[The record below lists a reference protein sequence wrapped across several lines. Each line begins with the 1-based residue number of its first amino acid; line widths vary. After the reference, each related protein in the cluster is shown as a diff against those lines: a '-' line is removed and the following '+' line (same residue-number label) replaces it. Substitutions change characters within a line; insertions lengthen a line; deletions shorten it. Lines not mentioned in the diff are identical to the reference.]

1 MASTDSVG
9 LGVRVY
15 ATVSEL
21 KSALAEGR
29 VEVATTTAAMEKL
42 STSLRG
48 DKLIQNAQNIVAAV
62 SNIGGATKLTEAEQA
77 RVNATLDKAIQKYDA
92 LGQQA
97 PAAMLALHQATEKV
111 TAPLQKTDDALGSIW
126 SGLKG
131 AAGLVGV
138 AFTAGAVI
146 NFTGKVFD
154 AASAIHDQAIALD
167 YSAEAFQRNAYAAKQ
182 SGSSQEAF
190 VKSAGI
196 LNDKIGTGDKSTVA
210 ALTAVGM
217 KLSDLR
223 AMKPEE
229 TWLTLTTA
237 VAGIEDPYRRAQ
249 VGQDLFGK
257 GFKELLPGMIEGY
270 DKLGAAATVMSNKTV
285 ERLEAAQDKWDA
297 FWNSIVIHSGEA
309 LGAIAGTFSYSE
321 RVAAAIEEVSK
332 RSGKAYDDVAASVH
346 SMSRAQQEA
355 FVAESEGF
363 LKSKAQIEGWMNSG
377 AKATTVTT
385 ELTEEQKKAA
395 AAAEK
400 HAEAL
405 QSMADVYTGKA
416 LTVKIS
422 DMNAA
427 LAIAEK
433 QGGLT
438 AAQVKALG
446 KELDGLKQQGATL
459 TPKLQDVWRE
469 YQIGEFRARDFSATT
484 VVLTKNLSDQTRV
497 TIAAVPSLASYNAE
511 FSKMIA
517 TAQAGGGPASIGAL
531 QKLGTAIKELP
542 APPASMWQI
551 FANEATNALGYI
563 SQGLDGLKQYGRQ
576 FAMDFVS
583 TTLDILVPGLGQL
596 VQAAWPL
603 IEKGLKKIW
612 GGIKAFWHGVTSW
625 FSGLFG
631 GGGDK
636 HEPPDS
642 RPSDPHDPGGMDPG
656 NPDNPTAGDG
666 GMNAPPPPG
675 GTDGRN
681 DNSNS
686 GRSSGSENY
695 EDQNRP
701 GYALGTGGR
710 YVDFGARTTVD
721 LHGRERVTTEAEGRA
736 EAGGIQ
742 AAVAAMRAMVDEHAR
757 TMRQIVT
764 ENRLQMMAVLR

>member
-1 MASTDSVG
+1 
-9 LGVRVY
+9 
-15 ATVSEL
+15 
-21 KSALAEGR
+21 
-29 VEVATTTAAMEKL
+29 
-42 STSLRG
+42 
-48 DKLIQNAQNIVAAV
+48 
-62 SNIGGATKLTEAEQA
+62 
-77 RVNATLDKAIQKYDA
+77 
-92 LGQQA
+92 
-97 PAAMLALHQATEKV
+97 
-111 TAPLQKTDDALGSIW
+111 
-126 SGLKG
+126 
-131 AAGLVGV
+131 
-138 AFTAGAVI
+138 
-146 NFTGKVFD
+146 
-154 AASAIHDQAIALD
+154 
-167 YSAEAFQRNAYAAKQ
+167 
-182 SGSSQEAF
+182 
-190 VKSAGI
+190 
-196 LNDKIGTGDKSTVA
+196 
-210 ALTAVGM
+210 
-217 KLSDLR
+217 
-223 AMKPEE
+223 
-229 TWLTLTTA
+229 
-237 VAGIEDPYRRAQ
+237 
-249 VGQDLFGK
+249 
-257 GFKELLPGMIEGY
+257 MIEGY
-270 DKLGAAATVMSNKTV
+270 DKLGAAATVMSDKTV

-497 TIAAVPSLASYNAE
+497 TIAAVPSLASYNAA

-686 GRSSGSENY
+686 GR
-695 EDQNRP
+695 P

-721 LHGRERVTTEAEGRA
+721 LHGRERVVTEAEGRA